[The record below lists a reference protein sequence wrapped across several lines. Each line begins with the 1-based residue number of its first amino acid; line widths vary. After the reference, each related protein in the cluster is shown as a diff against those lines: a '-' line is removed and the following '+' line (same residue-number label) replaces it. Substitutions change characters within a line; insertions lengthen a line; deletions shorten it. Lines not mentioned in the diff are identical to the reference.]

1 MKHTII
7 NALFLSAA
15 IACISCE
22 DMLDYQPKDRL
33 SPDTYFK
40 TETDCELWTNNYY
53 TVFPSAEGIYSEPYD
68 VIVRDVLADEI
79 SGVRKPMPT
88 DGNWN
93 WEKLREMN
101 FFLSRASQ
109 IEDESVRLEYE
120 GLTRFF
126 RAYFYFEKV
135 KRYGDVPWV
144 DRPLGSDEEEL
155 YKGRDSRELVMEKVM
170 EDVDFAIA
178 NLPEVQNVYRV
189 TRWTARAL
197 KSRIALFEGTFRK
210 YHGLDGYEEFLQA
223 CVNASEP
230 FLTGPYSI
238 YTSGSTPYQDLFTSQ
253 DAIETEIILAR
264 AYTSAISGMT
274 HDVNGH
280 LTGATMGRPG
290 MTRNVVNMYLMRDGS
305 RYTDQ
310 ENYATKTF
318 VEECKNRDLRM
329 AQTLRTPGYKRI
341 GGSKELA
348 PDLSRS
354 TTGYQL
360 IKYLTEEKY
369 DANKAS
375 TNDMRPVGIDPR
387 YLAYFMRA
395 MDLAKVFYSLGG
407 GLRQS
412 LNYAEAKAELG
423 TLKQAD
429 LDNTIRPLRA
439 RAGLPDLDMEE
450 ANANPDPYLSSPETG
465 YANVTGDNKGVILEI
480 RRERTL
486 ETPMEGL
493 RYWDI
498 MRWKEGKRFEKPIE
512 GLYFPGTGE
521 YDLDGNG
528 SVDVCIYDTEKAP
541 GNSADVLY
549 LKLGSDIVLSE
560 GTSGNVLAHSTQ
572 QRTWNEERDYL
583 YPIPTDD
590 RVLTQGAISQ
600 NPGWN
605 DGLPF

>member
-79 SGVRKPMPT
+79 SGVRRPMPT

-155 YKGRDSRELVMEKVM
+155 YKGRDSRESVMEKVM

-253 DAIETEIILAR
+253 NAIETEIILAR

-310 ENYATKTF
+310 ADYATKTF
-318 VEECKNRDLRM
+318 VEECENRDLRM
-329 AQTLRTPGYKRI
+329 AQTLRTPGYTRI

-360 IKYLTEEKY
+360 IKYLTEERY
-369 DANKAS
+369 DANRAS
-375 TNDMRPVGIDPR
+375 TNDMPLFR
-387 YLAYFMRA
+387 LAEV
-395 MDLAKVFYSLGG
+395 L
-407 GLRQS
+407 

-423 TLKQAD
+423 TLQQAD
-429 LDNTIRPLRA
+429 LDNTIRPLRV

-465 YANVTGDNKGVILEI
+465 YANVTGANKGVILEI

-528 SVDVCIYDTEKAP
+528 SVDVCIYDTEMAP

-549 LKLGSDIVLSE
+549 LKLGSDIVLSGE
-560 GTSGNVLAHSTQ
+560 TSGNVLAHSTQ
-572 QRTWNEERDYL
+572 QRIWNEERDYL

>member
-155 YKGRDSRELVMEKVM
+155 YKGRDSRESVMEKVM

-375 TNDMRPVGIDPR
+375 TNDMPLFR
-387 YLAYFMRA
+387 LAEV
-395 MDLAKVFYSLGG
+395 L
-407 GLRQS
+407 

>member
-33 SPDTYFK
+33 SPDTYFR

-109 IEDESVRLEYE
+109 VEDESVRLEYE

-155 YKGRDSRELVMEKVM
+155 YKGRDSRESVMEKVM

-253 DAIETEIILAR
+253 NAIGTEIILAR

-310 ENYATKTF
+310 TDYATKTF

-375 TNDMRPVGIDPR
+375 TNDMPLFR
-387 YLAYFMRA
+387 LAEV
-395 MDLAKVFYSLGG
+395 L
-407 GLRQS
+407 

-450 ANANPDPYLSSPETG
+450 ANANPDPYLSSSETG
-465 YANVTGDNKGVILEI
+465 YANVTGANKGVILEI

-549 LKLGSDIVLSE
+549 LKLGSDIVLSGE
-560 GTSGNVLAHSTQ
+560 TSGNVLAHSTQ

>member
-33 SPDTYFK
+33 SPDIYFK

-109 IEDESVRLEYE
+109 VEDESVRLEYE

-155 YKGRDSRELVMEKVM
+155 YKGRDSRESVMEKVM

-253 DAIETEIILAR
+253 NAIETEIILAR

-310 ENYATKTF
+310 KNYATKTF

-375 TNDMRPVGIDPR
+375 TNDMPLFR
-387 YLAYFMRA
+387 LAEV
-395 MDLAKVFYSLGG
+395 L
-407 GLRQS
+407 

-439 RAGLPDLDMEE
+439 RAGLPDLDMKE

-521 YDLDGNG
+521 YDLDENG

-549 LKLGSDIVLSE
+549 LKLGSDIVLSK

-572 QRTWNEERDYL
+572 QRIWNEERDYL

>member
-109 IEDESVRLEYE
+109 VEDESVRLEYE

-155 YKGRDSRELVMEKVM
+155 YKGRDSRESVMEKVM

-310 ENYATKTF
+310 EHYATKTF

-375 TNDMRPVGIDPR
+375 TNDMPLFR
-387 YLAYFMRA
+387 LAEV
-395 MDLAKVFYSLGG
+395 L
-407 GLRQS
+407 

-549 LKLGSDIVLSE
+549 LKLGTDIVLSG

>member
-7 NALFLSAA
+7 NVILFLAA
-15 IACISCE
+15 IACVSCE
-22 DMLDYQPKDRL
+22 DMLDFQPKDRL
-33 SPDTYFK
+33 SPDTYFR

-53 TVFPSAEGIYSEPYD
+53 TVFPSAEGVYSEPFD

-88 DGNWN
+88 DGNWK
-93 WEKLREMN
+93 WTKLREMN
-101 FFLSRASQ
+101 FFLSRSSQ
-109 IEDESVRLEYE
+109 IEEESVRLRYE

-144 DRPLGSDEEEL
+144 DKPLSSDDNEL
-155 YKGRDSRELVMEKVM
+155 YKGRDSREFVMEKVM
-170 EDVDFAIA
+170 EDIDFAIA
-178 NLPEVQNVYRV
+178 NLPEKQDVYHV

-210 YHGLDGYEEFLQA
+210 YHGIDGYEKYLQE
-223 CVNASEP
+223 CITASEP
-230 FLTGPYSI
+230 FLNGPYII
-238 YTSGSTPYQDLFTSQ
+238 YTTGSTPYQDLFTSQ
-253 DAIETEIILAR
+253 NAIGTEIILAR

-290 MTRNVVNMYLMRDGS
+290 MTRNAVNMYLMRDGS

-310 ENYATKTF
+310 PGYATKTF
-318 VEECKNRDLRM
+318 VDECKNRDLRM
-329 AQTLRTPGYKRI
+329 AQTIRTPKYKRI
-341 GGSKELA
+341 GGNKELA

-375 TNDMRPVGIDPR
+375 TNDMPLFR
-387 YLAYFMRA
+387 LAEV
-395 MDLAKVFYSLGG
+395 L
-407 GLRQS
+407 

-423 TLKQAD
+423 TLKQDD
-429 LDNTIRPLRA
+429 LNKTIKPLRS
-439 RAGLPDLDMEE
+439 RAGLPELDMEE
-450 ANANPDPYLSSPETG
+450 ANENPDPYLSSPETG
-465 YANVTGDNKGVILEI
+465 YANVTGANKGVILEI

-512 GLYFPGTGE
+512 GLYFAGTGE

-528 SVDVCIYDTEKAP
+528 TVDVYIYDSETAP
-541 GNSADVLY
+541 GNKADVLY
-549 LKLGSDIVLSE
+549 LKLGTDIVLSE
-560 GTSGNVLAHSTQ
+560 KTSGNLLAHSTTP
-572 QRTWNEERDYL
+572 RIWNEERDYL

-600 NPGWN
+600 NPGWD

>member
-93 WEKLREMN
+93 WKKLREMN

-109 IEDESVRLEYE
+109 VEDESVRLEYE

-155 YKGRDSRELVMEKVM
+155 YEGRDPRESVMEKVM

-253 DAIETEIILAR
+253 NAIGTEIILAR

-310 ENYATKTF
+310 ADYATKTF

-329 AQTLRTPGYKRI
+329 AQTLRTPGNKRI

-360 IKYLTEEKY
+360 IKYLTEERY

-375 TNDMRPVGIDPR
+375 TNDMPLFR
-387 YLAYFMRA
+387 LAEV
-395 MDLAKVFYSLGG
+395 L
-407 GLRQS
+407 

-429 LDNTIRPLRA
+429 LDNTIRPLRV

-450 ANANPDPYLSSPETG
+450 ANAHPDPYLSSSETG
-465 YANVTGDNKGVILEI
+465 YANVTGANKGVILEI

-549 LKLGSDIVLSE
+549 LKLGSDIVLSGE
-560 GTSGNVLAHSTQ
+560 TSGNVLAHSTQ
-572 QRTWNEERDYL
+572 QRIWNEERDYL

>member
-93 WEKLREMN
+93 WKKLREMN

-109 IEDESVRLEYE
+109 VEDESVRLEYE

-155 YKGRDSRELVMEKVM
+155 YEGRDPRESVMEKVM

-253 DAIETEIILAR
+253 NAIGTEIILAR

-310 ENYATKTF
+310 ADYATKTF

-360 IKYLTEEKY
+360 IKYLTEERY

-375 TNDMRPVGIDPR
+375 TNDMPLFR
-387 YLAYFMRA
+387 LAEA
-395 MDLAKVFYSLGG
+395 L
-407 GLRQS
+407 

-429 LDNTIRPLRA
+429 LDNTIRPLRV

-450 ANANPDPYLSSPETG
+450 ANAHPDPYLSSSETG
-465 YANVTGDNKGVILEI
+465 YANVTGANKGVILEI

-549 LKLGSDIVLSE
+549 LKLGSDIVLSGE
-560 GTSGNVLAHSTQ
+560 TSGNVLAHSTQ
-572 QRTWNEERDYL
+572 QRIWNEERDYL

>member
-109 IEDESVRLEYE
+109 VEDESVRLEYE

-155 YKGRDSRELVMEKVM
+155 YKGRDSRESVMEKVM

-253 DAIETEIILAR
+253 NAIGTEIILAR

-310 ENYATKTF
+310 TDYATKTF

-360 IKYLTEEKY
+360 IKYLTEERY

-375 TNDMRPVGIDPR
+375 TNDMPLFR
-387 YLAYFMRA
+387 LAEV
-395 MDLAKVFYSLGG
+395 L
-407 GLRQS
+407 

-429 LDNTIRPLRA
+429 LDNTIRPLRV

-450 ANANPDPYLSSPETG
+450 ANANPDPYLSSSETG
-465 YANVTGDNKGVILEI
+465 YANVTGANKGVILEI

-528 SVDVCIYDTEKAP
+528 SVDVCIYDTETAP
-541 GNSADVLY
+541 GNSADILY
-549 LKLGSDIVLSE
+549 LKLGSDIVLSGE
-560 GTSGNVLAHSTQ
+560 TSGNVLAHSTQ

>member
-93 WEKLREMN
+93 WKKLREMN

-109 IEDESVRLEYE
+109 VEDESVRLEYE

-155 YKGRDSRELVMEKVM
+155 YEGRDPRESVMEKVM

-253 DAIETEIILAR
+253 NAIETEIILAR

-310 ENYATKTF
+310 ADYATKTF

-360 IKYLTEEKY
+360 IKYLTEERY

-375 TNDMRPVGIDPR
+375 TNDMPLFR
-387 YLAYFMRA
+387 LAEV
-395 MDLAKVFYSLGG
+395 L
-407 GLRQS
+407 

-429 LDNTIRPLRA
+429 LDNTIRPLRV

-450 ANANPDPYLSSPETG
+450 ANAHPDPYLSSSETG
-465 YANVTGDNKGVILEI
+465 YANVTGANKGVILEI

-549 LKLGSDIVLSE
+549 LKLGSDIVLSGE
-560 GTSGNVLAHSTQ
+560 TSGNVLAHSTQ
-572 QRTWNEERDYL
+572 QRIWNEERDYL

>member
-93 WEKLREMN
+93 WKKLREMN

-109 IEDESVRLEYE
+109 VEDESVRLEYE

-155 YKGRDSRELVMEKVM
+155 YEGRDPRESVMEKVM

-253 DAIETEIILAR
+253 NAIETEIILAR

-310 ENYATKTF
+310 ADYATKTF

-341 GGSKELA
+341 GGNKELA

-375 TNDMRPVGIDPR
+375 TNDMPLFR
-387 YLAYFMRA
+387 LAEV
-395 MDLAKVFYSLGG
+395 L
-407 GLRQS
+407 

-429 LDNTIRPLRA
+429 LDNTIRPLRV

-450 ANANPDPYLSSPETG
+450 ANANPDPYLSSSETG
-465 YANVTGDNKGVILEI
+465 YANVTGANKGVILEI

-549 LKLGSDIVLSE
+549 LKLGSDIVLSGE
-560 GTSGNVLAHSTQ
+560 TSGNVLAHSTQ
-572 QRTWNEERDYL
+572 QRIWNEERDYL

>member
-93 WEKLREMN
+93 WKKLREMN

-109 IEDESVRLEYE
+109 VEDESVRLEYE

-155 YKGRDSRELVMEKVM
+155 YKGRDSRESVMEKVM

-253 DAIETEIILAR
+253 NAIGTEIILAR

-310 ENYATKTF
+310 EHYDTKTF

-360 IKYLTEEKY
+360 IKYLTEERY

-375 TNDMRPVGIDPR
+375 TNDMPLFR
-387 YLAYFMRA
+387 LAEV
-395 MDLAKVFYSLGG
+395 L
-407 GLRQS
+407 

-429 LDNTIRPLRA
+429 LDNTIRPLRV

-450 ANANPDPYLSSPETG
+450 ANAHPDPYLSSSETG
-465 YANVTGDNKGVILEI
+465 YANVTGANKGVILEI

-572 QRTWNEERDYL
+572 QRIWNEERDYL

>member
-33 SPDTYFK
+33 SPDIYFK

-109 IEDESVRLEYE
+109 VEDESVRLEYE

-155 YKGRDSRELVMEKVM
+155 YKGRDSRESVMEKVM

-253 DAIETEIILAR
+253 NAIETEIILAR

-310 ENYATKTF
+310 KNYAIKTF

-375 TNDMRPVGIDPR
+375 TNDMPLFR
-387 YLAYFMRA
+387 LAEV
-395 MDLAKVFYSLGG
+395 L
-407 GLRQS
+407 

-549 LKLGSDIVLSE
+549 LKLGTDIVLSG

-572 QRTWNEERDYL
+572 QRIWNEARDYL

>member
-109 IEDESVRLEYE
+109 VEDESVRLEYE

-155 YKGRDSRELVMEKVM
+155 YKGRDSRESVMEKVM

-310 ENYATKTF
+310 EHYDTKTF

-375 TNDMRPVGIDPR
+375 TNDMPLFR
-387 YLAYFMRA
+387 LAEV
-395 MDLAKVFYSLGG
+395 L
-407 GLRQS
+407 

-429 LDNTIRPLRA
+429 LDNTIRPLRV

-572 QRTWNEERDYL
+572 QRVWNEERDYL

>member
-109 IEDESVRLEYE
+109 VEDESVRLEYE

-253 DAIETEIILAR
+253 NAIETEIILAR

-310 ENYATKTF
+310 ENYAIKTF

-375 TNDMRPVGIDPR
+375 TNDMPLFR
-387 YLAYFMRA
+387 LAEV
-395 MDLAKVFYSLGG
+395 L
-407 GLRQS
+407 

-429 LDNTIRPLRA
+429 LDNTIRPLRV

-549 LKLGSDIVLSE
+549 LKLGSDIVLSK

-572 QRTWNEERDYL
+572 QRIWNEKRDYL

>member
-135 KRYGDVPWV
+135 KRYGDIPWV

-178 NLPEVQNVYRV
+178 NLPEVQDVYRV

-310 ENYATKTF
+310 ENYAIKTF

-375 TNDMRPVGIDPR
+375 TNDMPLFR
-387 YLAYFMRA
+387 LAEV
-395 MDLAKVFYSLGG
+395 L
-407 GLRQS
+407 

-429 LDNTIRPLRA
+429 LDNTIRPLRV

-450 ANANPDPYLSSPETG
+450 ANANPDPYLSSPDTG

-549 LKLGSDIVLSE
+549 LKLGTDIVLSG

>member
-109 IEDESVRLEYE
+109 VEDESVRLEYE

-155 YKGRDSRELVMEKVM
+155 YKGRDSRESVMEKVM

-253 DAIETEIILAR
+253 NAIETEIILAR

-310 ENYATKTF
+310 ENYAIKTF

-375 TNDMRPVGIDPR
+375 TNDMPLFR
-387 YLAYFMRA
+387 LAEV
-395 MDLAKVFYSLGG
+395 L
-407 GLRQS
+407 

-549 LKLGSDIVLSE
+549 LKLGTDIVLSG

-572 QRTWNEERDYL
+572 QRIWNEQRDYL

>member
-79 SGVRKPMPT
+79 SGVRRPMPT

-155 YKGRDSRELVMEKVM
+155 YKGRDSRESVMEKVM

-253 DAIETEIILAR
+253 NAIETEIILAR

-310 ENYATKTF
+310 ADYATKTF

-375 TNDMRPVGIDPR
+375 TNDMPLFR
-387 YLAYFMRA
+387 LAEV
-395 MDLAKVFYSLGG
+395 L
-407 GLRQS
+407 

-429 LDNTIRPLRA
+429 LDNTIRPLRV

-450 ANANPDPYLSSPETG
+450 ANANPDPYLSSSETG
-465 YANVTGDNKGVILEI
+465 YANVTGANKGVILEI

-549 LKLGSDIVLSE
+549 LKLGSDIVLSGE
-560 GTSGNVLAHSTQ
+560 TSGNVLAHSTQ
-572 QRTWNEERDYL
+572 QRIWNEERDYL

>member
-109 IEDESVRLEYE
+109 VEDESVRLEYE

-253 DAIETEIILAR
+253 NAIETEIILAR

-310 ENYATKTF
+310 EHYDTKTF

-375 TNDMRPVGIDPR
+375 TNDMPLFRFAEV
-387 YLAYFMRA
+387 L
-395 MDLAKVFYSLGG
+395 
-407 GLRQS
+407 

-429 LDNTIRPLRA
+429 LDNTIRPLRV

-450 ANANPDPYLSSPETG
+450 ANAHPDPYLSSPETG
-465 YANVTGDNKGVILEI
+465 YANVTGANKGVILEI

-572 QRTWNEERDYL
+572 QRIWNEERDYL

>member
-93 WEKLREMN
+93 WKKLREMN

-109 IEDESVRLEYE
+109 VEDESVRLEYE

-155 YKGRDSRELVMEKVM
+155 YEGRDPRESVMEKVM

-253 DAIETEIILAR
+253 NAIGTEIILAR

-280 LTGATMGRPG
+280 LTCATMGRPG

-310 ENYATKTF
+310 ADYATKTF

-360 IKYLTEEKY
+360 IKYLTEERY

-375 TNDMRPVGIDPR
+375 TNDMPLFR
-387 YLAYFMRA
+387 LAEV
-395 MDLAKVFYSLGG
+395 L
-407 GLRQS
+407 

-429 LDNTIRPLRA
+429 LDNTIRPLRV

-450 ANANPDPYLSSPETG
+450 ANAHPDPYLSSSETG
-465 YANVTGDNKGVILEI
+465 YANVTGANKGVILEI

-549 LKLGSDIVLSE
+549 LKLGSDIVLSGE
-560 GTSGNVLAHSTQ
+560 TSGNVLAHSTQ
-572 QRTWNEERDYL
+572 QRIWNEERDYL

>member
-253 DAIETEIILAR
+253 NAIETEIILAR

-310 ENYATKTF
+310 ENYAIKTF

-375 TNDMRPVGIDPR
+375 TNDMPLFR
-387 YLAYFMRA
+387 LAEV
-395 MDLAKVFYSLGG
+395 L
-407 GLRQS
+407 

-549 LKLGSDIVLSE
+549 LKLGSDIVLSK

>member
-109 IEDESVRLEYE
+109 VEDESVRLEYE

-155 YKGRDSRELVMEKVM
+155 YKGRDSRESVMEKVM

-375 TNDMRPVGIDPR
+375 TNDMPLFR
-387 YLAYFMRA
+387 LAEV
-395 MDLAKVFYSLGG
+395 L
-407 GLRQS
+407 

-429 LDNTIRPLRA
+429 LDNTIRPLRV

-521 YDLDGNG
+521 YDLDENG

-572 QRTWNEERDYL
+572 QRIWNEERDYL

>member
-109 IEDESVRLEYE
+109 VEDESVRLEYE

-253 DAIETEIILAR
+253 NAIETEIILAR

-310 ENYATKTF
+310 ENYAIKTF

-375 TNDMRPVGIDPR
+375 TNDMPLFR
-387 YLAYFMRA
+387 LAEV
-395 MDLAKVFYSLGG
+395 L
-407 GLRQS
+407 

-549 LKLGSDIVLSE
+549 LKLGSDIVLSK

-572 QRTWNEERDYL
+572 QRIWNEKRDYL

>member
-109 IEDESVRLEYE
+109 VEDESVRLEYE

-155 YKGRDSRELVMEKVM
+155 YKGRDSRESVMEKVM

-310 ENYATKTF
+310 EHYDTKTF

-375 TNDMRPVGIDPR
+375 TNDMPLFR
-387 YLAYFMRA
+387 LAEV
-395 MDLAKVFYSLGG
+395 L
-407 GLRQS
+407 

-429 LDNTIRPLRA
+429 LDNTIRPLRV

>member
-109 IEDESVRLEYE
+109 VEDESVRLEYE

-155 YKGRDSRELVMEKVM
+155 YKGRDSRESVMEKVM

-253 DAIETEIILAR
+253 NAIETEIILAR

-310 ENYATKTF
+310 ENYAIKTF

-375 TNDMRPVGIDPR
+375 TNDMPLFR
-387 YLAYFMRA
+387 LAEV
-395 MDLAKVFYSLGG
+395 L
-407 GLRQS
+407 

-429 LDNTIRPLRA
+429 LDNTIRPLRV

>member
-7 NALFLSAA
+7 NVILFLAA
-15 IACISCE
+15 IACVSCE
-22 DMLDYQPKDRL
+22 DMLDFQPKDRL
-33 SPDTYFK
+33 SPDTYFR

-53 TVFPSAEGIYSEPYD
+53 TVFPSAEGVYSEPFD

-88 DGNWN
+88 DGNWK
-93 WEKLREMN
+93 WTKLREMN
-101 FFLSRASQ
+101 FFLSRSSQ
-109 IEDESVRLEYE
+109 IEEESVRLRYE

-144 DRPLGSDEEEL
+144 DKPLSSDDNEL
-155 YKGRDSRELVMEKVM
+155 YKGRDSREFVMEKVM
-170 EDVDFAIA
+170 EDIDFAIA
-178 NLPEVQNVYRV
+178 NLPEKQDVYHV

-210 YHGLDGYEEFLQA
+210 YHGIDGYEKYLQE
-223 CVNASEP
+223 CVTASEP
-230 FLTGPYSI
+230 FLNGPYNI
-238 YTSGSTPYQDLFTSQ
+238 YTTGSTPYQDLFTSQ
-253 DAIETEIILAR
+253 NAIGTEIILAR

-290 MTRNVVNMYLMRDGS
+290 MTRNAVNMYLMRDGS

-310 ENYATKTF
+310 PGYATKTF
-318 VEECKNRDLRM
+318 VDECKNRDLRM
-329 AQTLRTPGYKRI
+329 AQTIRTPKYKRI
-341 GGSKELA
+341 GGNKELA

-375 TNDMRPVGIDPR
+375 TNDMPLFR
-387 YLAYFMRA
+387 LAEV
-395 MDLAKVFYSLGG
+395 L
-407 GLRQS
+407 

-423 TLKQAD
+423 TLKQDD
-429 LDNTIRPLRA
+429 LNKTIKPLRS
-439 RAGLPDLDMEE
+439 RAGLPELDMEE
-450 ANANPDPYLSSPETG
+450 ANENPDPYLSSPETG
-465 YANVTGDNKGVILEI
+465 YANVAGANKGVILEI

-512 GLYFPGTGE
+512 GLYFAGTGE

-528 SVDVCIYDTEKAP
+528 TVDVYIYDSETAP
-541 GNSADVLY
+541 GNKADGLY
-549 LKLGSDIVLSE
+549 LKLGTDIVLSE
-560 GTSGNVLAHSTQ
+560 KTSGNLLAHSTTH
-572 QRTWNEERDYL
+572 RIWNEERDYL

-600 NPGWN
+600 NPGWD

>member
-93 WEKLREMN
+93 WKKLREMN

-109 IEDESVRLEYE
+109 VEDESVRLEYE

-155 YKGRDSRELVMEKVM
+155 YKGRDSRESVMEKVM

-253 DAIETEIILAR
+253 NAIETEIILAR

-310 ENYATKTF
+310 TDYATKTF

-375 TNDMRPVGIDPR
+375 TNDMPLFR
-387 YLAYFMRA
+387 LAEV
-395 MDLAKVFYSLGG
+395 L
-407 GLRQS
+407 

-429 LDNTIRPLRA
+429 LDNTIRPLRV

-450 ANANPDPYLSSPETG
+450 ANANPDPYLSSSETG
-465 YANVTGDNKGVILEI
+465 YANVTGANKGVILEI

-549 LKLGSDIVLSE
+549 LKLGSDIVLSGE
-560 GTSGNVLAHSTQ
+560 TSGNVLAHSTQ
-572 QRTWNEERDYL
+572 QRIWNEERDYL

>member
-93 WEKLREMN
+93 WKKLREMN

-109 IEDESVRLEYE
+109 VEDESVRLEYE

-155 YKGRDSRELVMEKVM
+155 YEGRDPRESVMEKVM

-253 DAIETEIILAR
+253 NAIGTEIILAR

-310 ENYATKTF
+310 ADYATKTF

-360 IKYLTEEKY
+360 IKYLTEERY

-375 TNDMRPVGIDPR
+375 TNDMPLFR
-387 YLAYFMRA
+387 LAEV
-395 MDLAKVFYSLGG
+395 L
-407 GLRQS
+407 

-429 LDNTIRPLRA
+429 LDNTIRPLRV

-450 ANANPDPYLSSPETG
+450 ANAHPDPYLSSSETG
-465 YANVTGDNKGVILEI
+465 YANVTGANKGVMLEI

-549 LKLGSDIVLSE
+549 LKLGSDIVLSGE
-560 GTSGNVLAHSTQ
+560 TSGNVLAHSTQ
-572 QRTWNEERDYL
+572 QRIWNEERDYL

>member
-33 SPDTYFK
+33 SPDIYFK

-109 IEDESVRLEYE
+109 VEDESVRLEYE

-155 YKGRDSRELVMEKVM
+155 YKGRDSRESVMEKVM

-253 DAIETEIILAR
+253 NAIETEIILAR

-310 ENYATKTF
+310 ENYAIKTF

-375 TNDMRPVGIDPR
+375 TNDMPR
-387 YLAYFMRA
+387 FRLAE
-395 MDLAKVFYSLGG
+395 VP
-407 GLRQS
+407 

-423 TLKQAD
+423 PSKQAA

-572 QRTWNEERDYL
+572 QRIWNEQRDYL

>member
-7 NALFLSAA
+7 NVILFLAT
-15 IACISCE
+15 IACVSCE
-22 DMLDYQPKDRL
+22 DILDFQPKDRL
-33 SPDTYFK
+33 SPDTYFR

-53 TVFPSAEGIYSEPYD
+53 TVFPSAEGVYSEPFD

-88 DGNWN
+88 DGNWK
-93 WEKLREMN
+93 WTKLREMN
-101 FFLSRASQ
+101 FFLSRSSQ
-109 IEDESVRLEYE
+109 IEEESVRLRYE

-144 DRPLGSDEEEL
+144 DKPLSSDDNEL
-155 YKGRDSRELVMEKVM
+155 YKGRDSREFVMEKVM
-170 EDVDFAIA
+170 EDIDFAIA
-178 NLPEVQNVYRV
+178 NLPEKQDVYHV

-210 YHGLDGYEEFLQA
+210 YHGIDGYEKYLQE
-223 CVNASEP
+223 CVTASEP
-230 FLTGPYSI
+230 FLNGPYNI
-238 YTSGSTPYQDLFTSQ
+238 YTTGSTPYQDLFTSQ
-253 DAIETEIILAR
+253 NAIGTEIILAR

-290 MTRNVVNMYLMRDGS
+290 MTRNAVNMYLMRDGS

-310 ENYATKTF
+310 PGYATKTF
-318 VEECKNRDLRM
+318 ADECKNRDLRM
-329 AQTLRTPGYKRI
+329 AQTIRTPKYKRI
-341 GGSKELA
+341 GGNKELA

-375 TNDMRPVGIDPR
+375 TNDMPLFR
-387 YLAYFMRA
+387 LAEV
-395 MDLAKVFYSLGG
+395 L
-407 GLRQS
+407 

-423 TLKQAD
+423 TLKQDD
-429 LDNTIRPLRA
+429 LNKTIKPLRS
-439 RAGLPDLDMEE
+439 RAGLPELDMEE
-450 ANANPDPYLSSPETG
+450 ANENPDPYLSSPETG
-465 YANVTGDNKGVILEI
+465 YANVAGANKGVILEI

-512 GLYFPGTGE
+512 GLYFAGTGE

-528 SVDVCIYDTEKAP
+528 TVDVYIYDSETAP
-541 GNSADVLY
+541 GNKADVLY
-549 LKLGSDIVLSE
+549 LKLGTDIVLSE
-560 GTSGNVLAHSTQ
+560 KTSGNLLAHSTTH
-572 QRTWNEERDYL
+572 RIWNEERDYL

-600 NPGWN
+600 NPGWD

>member
-109 IEDESVRLEYE
+109 VEDESVRLEYE

-155 YKGRDSRELVMEKVM
+155 YKGRDSRESVMEKVM

-210 YHGLDGYEEFLQA
+210 YHGLDGYEEFLQE

-310 ENYATKTF
+310 ENYAIKTF

-375 TNDMRPVGIDPR
+375 TNDMPLFR
-387 YLAYFMRA
+387 LAEV
-395 MDLAKVFYSLGG
+395 L
-407 GLRQS
+407 

-549 LKLGSDIVLSE
+549 LKLGSDIVLSG

>member
-109 IEDESVRLEYE
+109 VEDESVRLEYE

-155 YKGRDSRELVMEKVM
+155 YKGRDSRESVMEKVM

-223 CVNASEP
+223 CVNASDP

-253 DAIETEIILAR
+253 NAIETEIILAR

-310 ENYATKTF
+310 KNYAIKTF

-375 TNDMRPVGIDPR
+375 TNDMPLFR
-387 YLAYFMRA
+387 LAEV
-395 MDLAKVFYSLGG
+395 L
-407 GLRQS
+407 

-572 QRTWNEERDYL
+572 QRIWNEARDYL

>member
-109 IEDESVRLEYE
+109 VEDESVRLEYE

-155 YKGRDSRELVMEKVM
+155 YKGRDSRESVMEKVM

-310 ENYATKTF
+310 EHYDTKTF

-375 TNDMRPVGIDPR
+375 TNDMPLFR
-387 YLAYFMRA
+387 LAEV
-395 MDLAKVFYSLGG
+395 L
-407 GLRQS
+407 

-429 LDNTIRPLRA
+429 LDNTIRPLRV
-439 RAGLPDLDMEE
+439 RAGLPDLDMKE

-521 YDLDGNG
+521 YDLDENG

-541 GNSADVLY
+541 GNSPDVLY

-572 QRTWNEERDYL
+572 QRIWNEERDYL

>member
-155 YKGRDSRELVMEKVM
+155 YKGRDSRESVMEKVM

-310 ENYATKTF
+310 KNYATKTF

-375 TNDMRPVGIDPR
+375 TNDMPLFR
-387 YLAYFMRA
+387 LAEV
-395 MDLAKVFYSLGG
+395 L
-407 GLRQS
+407 

-549 LKLGSDIVLSE
+549 LKLGTDIVLSE

-572 QRTWNEERDYL
+572 QRIWNEERDYL

>member
-33 SPDTYFK
+33 SPDTYFR

-93 WEKLREMN
+93 WKKLREMN

-109 IEDESVRLEYE
+109 VEDESVRLEYE

-155 YKGRDSRELVMEKVM
+155 YKGRNSRESVMEKVM

-253 DAIETEIILAR
+253 NAIGTEIILAR

-310 ENYATKTF
+310 TDYATKTF

-375 TNDMRPVGIDPR
+375 TNDMPLFR
-387 YLAYFMRA
+387 LAEV
-395 MDLAKVFYSLGG
+395 L
-407 GLRQS
+407 

-450 ANANPDPYLSSPETG
+450 ANANPDPYLSSSETG
-465 YANVTGDNKGVILEI
+465 YANVTGANKGVILEI

-549 LKLGSDIVLSE
+549 LKLGLDIVLSGE
-560 GTSGNVLAHSTQ
+560 TSGNVLAHSTQ

>member
-7 NALFLSAA
+7 NVILFLAT
-15 IACISCE
+15 IACVSCE
-22 DMLDYQPKDRL
+22 DMLDFQPKDRL
-33 SPDTYFK
+33 SPDTYFR

-53 TVFPSAEGIYSEPYD
+53 TVFPSAEGVYSEPFD

-88 DGNWN
+88 DGNWK
-93 WEKLREMN
+93 WTKLREMN
-101 FFLSRASQ
+101 FFLSRSSQ
-109 IEDESVRLEYE
+109 IEEESVRLRYE

-144 DRPLGSDEEEL
+144 DKPLSSDDNEL
-155 YKGRDSRELVMEKVM
+155 YKGRDSREFVMEKVM
-170 EDVDFAIA
+170 EDIDFAIA
-178 NLPEVQNVYRV
+178 NLPEKQDVYHV
-189 TRWTARAL
+189 TKWTARAL

-210 YHGLDGYEEFLQA
+210 YHGIDGYEKYLQE
-223 CVNASEP
+223 CVTASEP
-230 FLTGPYSI
+230 FLNGPYNI
-238 YTSGSTPYQDLFTSQ
+238 YTTGSTPYQDLFTSQ
-253 DAIETEIILAR
+253 NAIGTEIILAR

-290 MTRNVVNMYLMRDGS
+290 MTRNAVNMYLMRDGS

-310 ENYATKTF
+310 PGYATKTF
-318 VEECKNRDLRM
+318 VDECKNRDLRM
-329 AQTLRTPGYKRI
+329 AQTIRTPKYKRI
-341 GGSKELA
+341 GGKKELA

-375 TNDMRPVGIDPR
+375 TNDMPLFR
-387 YLAYFMRA
+387 LAEV
-395 MDLAKVFYSLGG
+395 L
-407 GLRQS
+407 

-423 TLKQAD
+423 TLKQDD
-429 LDNTIRPLRA
+429 LNKTIKPLRS
-439 RAGLPDLDMEE
+439 RAGLPELDMEE
-450 ANANPDPYLSSPETG
+450 ANENPDPYLSSPETG
-465 YANVTGDNKGVILEI
+465 YANVTGANKGVILEI

-498 MRWKEGKRFEKPIE
+498 MRWKEGKRFEMPIE
-512 GLYFPGTGE
+512 GLYFAGTGE

-528 SVDVCIYDTEKAP
+528 TVDVYIYDSETAP
-541 GNSADVLY
+541 GNKADVLY
-549 LKLGSDIVLSE
+549 LKLGTDIVLSE
-560 GTSGNVLAHSTQ
+560 KTSGNLLAHSSTH
-572 QRTWNEERDYL
+572 RIWNEERDYL

-600 NPGWN
+600 NPGWD